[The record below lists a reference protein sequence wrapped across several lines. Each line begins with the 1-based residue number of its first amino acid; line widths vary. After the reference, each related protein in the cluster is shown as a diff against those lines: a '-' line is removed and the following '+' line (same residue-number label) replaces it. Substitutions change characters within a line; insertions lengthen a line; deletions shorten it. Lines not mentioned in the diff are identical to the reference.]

1 MAEGQAQML
10 NLSLRNR
17 EQAPSHISERFE
29 IQQIRQINVP
39 EYAGIIY
46 LNLSHCPLGK

>member
-1 MAEGQAQML
+1 MPTDSENTEDSMWEG
-10 NLSLRNR
+10 
-17 EQAPSHISERFE
+17 APSHISERFE

-46 LNLSHCPLGK
+46 LNLSHFPLGK

>member
-1 MAEGQAQML
+1 MPLEQILKTPKSQCG
-10 NLSLRNR
+10 R